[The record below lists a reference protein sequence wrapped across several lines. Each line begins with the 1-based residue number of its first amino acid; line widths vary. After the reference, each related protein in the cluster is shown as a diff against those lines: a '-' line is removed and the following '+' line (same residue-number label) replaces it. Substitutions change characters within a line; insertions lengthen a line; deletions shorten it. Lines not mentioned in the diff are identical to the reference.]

1 MKSYICE
8 FIGTFLLVLLVDSSA
23 ANASLN
29 KSGMK
34 NGGVLLTA
42 LAGGFAVMLPIFL
55 FASTSGAHL
64 NPALTIALALDG
76 TIGWN
81 LVPGY
86 IIAQFIGAFVGAVV
100 MYIMFK
106 DHFDETD
113 NANVKFGC
121 FAPSPSIRNIPRN
134 MFCEIVVTFILVF
147 CFKGVC
153 SIDGITPAVS
163 SILMFG
169 VLCAL
174 GMSFGGNTGC
184 ALNPAR
190 DVASRLAYAV
200 LPVKDKVNDYWS
212 YTIVTIIGPI
222 FGGIL
227 GSVLFMII
235 F

>member
-1 MKSYICE
+1 MRAYICE

-23 ANASLN
+23 ANVSLN
-29 KSGMK
+29 KSKMK
-34 NGGVLLTA
+34 NGGAVLTA
-42 LAGGFAVMLPIFL
+42 VAGGLAVMLPIFL
-55 FASTSGAHL
+55 FAGVSGAHL
-64 NPALTIALALDG
+64 NPALTIALAVDG
-76 TIGWN
+76 TITWS

-86 IIAQFIGAFVGAVV
+86 IIAQFLGAFLGASV

-106 DHFDETD
+106 DHFEETSD
-113 NANVKFGC
+113 AEVKLGC
-121 FAPSPSIRNIPRN
+121 FVPSPSIQNIPRN
-134 MFCEIVVTFILVF
+134 MFCEIIITFILVF

-153 SIDGITPAVS
+153 SIDGINPATS

-190 DVASRLAYAV
+190 DAASRLAYAV
-200 LPVKDKVNDYWS
+200 LPVKDKVSGYWK
-212 YTIVTIIGPI
+212 YLIVTVIGPI
-222 FGGIL
+222 IGGII
-227 GSVLFMII
+227 GSVLFMLI